1 MDLYGNNQ
9 SIAQHNAHTM
19 YGKSLTDSAV
29 ARAHDLAKQY
39 ERDKEQ
45 RNQTNLEQSAFELF
59 KHSVQTGHLKGKVDA
74 YKEYK
79 LAQEGKETPSFSE
92 RFQTGLEKVQKSL
105 PQTRDTETIEEYMMR
120 GVKTGLSR
128 AREEI
133 QPRLQT
139 AAKEVGQT
147 LGIESLERPTFQFGL
162 RDATTRTRPGPGG
175 FLARLRASDEAT
187 RGSGGTELTDVSS
200 IRTGDITATREEL
213 VDRPIVANQPQNLR
227 DLSPPE
233 VAQQTRSAISLP
245 RGEGARSLASEEET
259 TFSDVPRGQ
268 FGTVNPT
275 EAQMRLS
282 SQGSLESINT
292 RGSLSSAT
300 TQSPNSILE
309 SSGGNL
315 ATDIAE
321 KTKGLR
327 GELEEVGKKGF
338 TNYGGKIMKGL
349 EGVGAAVSFAK
360 ATADEIGGN
369 WEDADWETKLG
380 DVGQQLGAT
389 VTAAGL
395 LTANPLVGLVGGA
408 ISMTTGAVEDI
419 GELFESGQKE
429 KKLKLEEQ
437 EQEAQALHR
446 TPMAVS
452 TGITQAA
459 RRR

>member
-1 MDLYGNNQ
+1 MDLYRSNQ
-9 SIAQHNAHTM
+9 SIAQSNAHTM
-19 YGKSLTDSAV
+19 WGRNITDSAT

-39 ERDKEQ
+39 ARDKEQ
-45 RNQTNLEQSAFELF
+45 RNQTNLEQTALEMF
-59 KHSVQTGHLKGKVDA
+59 KHSVTTGHLKGKVDA

-79 LAQEGKETPSFSE
+79 LAQQGKETPSFYE
-92 RFQTGLEKVQKSL
+92 RFKSGVKTVQKSL
-105 PQTRDTETIEEYMMR
+105 PQTRDAETIEDYMMR
-120 GVKTGLSR
+120 GVKTGLTR

-139 AAKEVGQT
+139 AAQQIGET
-147 LGIESLERPTFQFGL
+147 LGIESLERPRFQLGL
-162 RDATTRTRPGPGG
+162 RDATTRTRAGPGG
-175 FLARLRASDEAT
+175 FLARQRASEEAT

-200 IRTGDITATREEL
+200 VRTGDITATREEL

-227 DLSPPE
+227 DLSSSE

-259 TFSDVPRGQ
+259 TFSEVPRGQ

-275 EAQMRLS
+275 EAQLRLS

-315 ATDIAE
+315 AKDKAE

-338 TNYGGKIMKGL
+338 TNYGGTIMKGL
-349 EGVGAAVSFAK
+349 EGVGAAVTFAK
-360 ATADEIGGN
+360 ATADEVGG
-369 WEDADWETKLG
+369 WAEADKWTKIG
-380 DVGQQLGAT
+380 DVGAQIGST
-389 VTAAGL
+389 ITAAGVL
-395 LTANPLVGLVGGA
+395 SANPLVGLVGGA
-408 ISMTTGAVEDI
+408 FSMGTGAIEDI
-419 GELFESGQKE
+419 GEMFEAGAKE
-429 KKLKLEEQ
+429 HKLKLEEQ
-437 EQEAQALHR
+437 RQEELALH
-446 TPMAVS
+446 VS
-452 TGITQAA
+452 PIAMSTNIIQSA
-459 RRR
+459 R